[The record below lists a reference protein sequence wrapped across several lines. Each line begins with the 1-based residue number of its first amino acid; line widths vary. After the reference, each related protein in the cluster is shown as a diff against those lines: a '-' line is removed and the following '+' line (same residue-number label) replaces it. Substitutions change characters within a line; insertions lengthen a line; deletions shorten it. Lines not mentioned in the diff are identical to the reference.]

1 MKYSNFTRNLVL
13 MLSLALFFSIVWTDS
28 SASQSNPPDGPGK
41 AELQKLCMQCHEL
54 EKSYSLKQDR
64 AGWQRTMDKMTA
76 FGMKSSEEEF
86 NAVLEYLV
94 KHYAAEDVPRVKVN
108 KASAIELES
117 GLSLKRSQAKS
128 LLEYREKNGPFKSL
142 DDLKKVPGLDAAKL
156 EERKDRI
163 SFEQ

>member
-1 MKYSNFTRNLVL
+1 MKYSNFIRSLAL

-28 SASQSNPPDGPGK
+28 SAGQSNLPDGPGK

-117 GLSLKRSQAKS
+117 GLSLKRSQAKA